1 MADIVTAETPGS
13 VVPAAG
19 AEASRYAHA
28 NDMLMNKMPE
38 LVKGAGMALPGGN
51 KPLDDPREIFSRSYD
66 ATMALKSAVKNGIAN
81 PSGVMKGWSPSF
93 NQQFG
98 LFQAALGTP
107 QATAYSAVQDLVGQL
122 NSELGK
128 NFSLNTPSTS
138 VTGLVPYDLVAPSR
152 LIYPVYSPLRNKIA
166 RVPGQGTSR
175 QAKIITGISGS
186 QTDGGS
192 ANGGGTGAFQ
202 DISISETDPSGSY
215 PGSGSLPPSGKQSEV
230 DINVAYKFF
239 GLTESLSWLAQ
250 FSGQG
255 FEDISALA
263 NLILLQEFML
273 NEEAQII
280 AGTANNITAPTTA
293 PTVSIRAAGTGEVG
307 FTLPGTHFQV
317 GVTAANYFGETVI
330 SSLST
335 DNTGSTA
342 GVVADVTINQ
352 NMPAGGMWWNIY
364 VTTNASPAAA
374 NEWLW
379 AGRVGG
385 NRFTL
390 QGPTIPS
397 SGKNAPS
404 SAGATGAS
412 TRMPGIIPVLTGQAT
427 TGNASY
433 GTAAQSAGWQAGYY
447 QPNVGTHLS
456 ISAINRMLAGLWDGD
471 ATYGNNVAG
480 AFRADPSELIG
491 EGSDIM
497 ALSNDLVQSGT
508 ATNYRLEIDQPELS
522 GLRAGAAVSEFQ
534 NPITR
539 SVMKLLVHPWW
550 PQGTAVAMSY
560 TLPFSWSNVNNV
572 WEMTM
577 VQDYVSVSWPV
588 IDPTFRYSMFMYGS
602 LVCNA
607 PQYCGIM
614 QGLQKSDVTPYQ

>member
-1 MADIVTAETPGS
+1 VAEIVTASDPGS
-13 VVPAAG
+13 AI
-19 AEASRYAHA
+19 AEVKSDVSRYSRA
-28 NDMLMNKMPE
+28 NDVIMNKMPD

-51 KPLDDPREIFSRSYD
+51 KPLDNEQEIFSRSYD
-66 ATMALKSAVKNGIAN
+66 ATAALRGAVKQGISN
-81 PSGVMKGWSPSF
+81 PSGVMKSWSPEF
-93 NQQFG
+93 NSQFG
-98 LFQAALGTP
+98 LFQAALGAP
-107 QATAYSAVQDLVGQL
+107 QASAQGAIQDLVNQL

-128 NFSLNTPSTS
+128 SFSLNGFTNTS

-175 QAKIITGISGS
+175 QTKVITGISGS

-192 ANGGGTGAFQ
+192 ANGGGTGAFK
-202 DISISETDPSGSY
+202 DISISETNPNGSY
-215 PGSGSLPPSGKQSEV
+215 PGALPASGSQSEV

-239 GLTESLSWLAQ
+239 GLTESLSWLSQ

-280 AGTANNITAPTTA
+280 AGTSTAVVAPTTA
-293 PTVSIRAAGTGEVG
+293 PTVTTRTAGTGETG
-307 FTLPGTHFQV
+307 FTLPGTHFRIYA
-317 GVTAANYFGETVI
+317 TAANYFGETVVTTA
-330 SSLST
+330 ST
-335 DNTGSTA
+335 DITAGTA
-342 GVVADVTINQ
+342 GVVADVTLNQ
-352 NMPAGGMWWNIY
+352 NLPAGALWWNIY
-364 VTTNASPAAA
+364 VSTNASPATA
-374 NEWLW
+374 NEFLW
-379 AGRVGG
+379 ASKVGG
-385 NRFTL
+385 SRYTL

-397 SGKNAPS
+397 SGTTPPAS
-404 SAGATGAS
+404 DSGTSAA
-412 TRMPGIIPVLTGQAT
+412 TRMPGLIPVLTGQAAAN
-427 TGNASY
+427 GMY
-433 GTAAQSAGWQAGYY
+433 GTAAQTAGWSAGYY
-447 QPNVGTHLS
+447 QPNTQTHLS
-456 ISAINRMLAGLWDGD
+456 ISSVNRMLAGLWDGD
-471 ATYGNNVAG
+471 SQFGNSVAG
-480 AFRADPSELIG
+480 AFRADPTELIG

-497 ALSNDLVQSGT
+497 ALSNDVVQSGT
-508 ATNYRLEIDQPELS
+508 ATNYRLMIDQPDVS

-539 SVMKLLVHPWW
+539 SVMRLLVHPWW

-588 IDPTFRYSMFMYGS
+588 IDPTFRYSMFMYGA
-602 LVCNA
+602 LICNA

-614 QGLQKSDVTPYQ
+614 QGLQRSDVTPYA